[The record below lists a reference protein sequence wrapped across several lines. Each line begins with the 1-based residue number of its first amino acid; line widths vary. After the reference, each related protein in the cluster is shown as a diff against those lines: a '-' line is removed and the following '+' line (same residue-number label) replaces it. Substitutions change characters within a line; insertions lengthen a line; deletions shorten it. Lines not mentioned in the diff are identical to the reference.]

1 MMKYKTIMTDGYLQE
16 ANMDKTLKSALKS
29 AYDNLTFNSHL
40 TVTIYKIGEAGE
52 LIPAFDSRDQ
62 YIYEEDG
69 VYRVGRRKE
78 A

>member
-1 MMKYKTIMTDGYLQE
+1 MTKYKTVMTDGYLQE
-16 ANMDKTLKSALKS
+16 VNMDKTLKSALKS
-29 AYDNLTFNSHL
+29 AYENITFNNHL
-40 TVTIYKIGEAGE
+40 IVTICKVGEAGE

-69 VYRVGRRKE
+69 IYRVGRKR